1 MSTPPSPFTLLPPED
16 WTPEQALAVYEVL
29 SQLAEMVWNRYEIA
43 LIDLLVP
50 ELDQDPAS
58 QPELFD
64 FDDQPPF

>member
-1 MSTPPSPFTLLPPED
+1 MNTPASRFTLLMTED
-16 WTPEQALAVYEVL
+16 WTPQQALAVYELL
-29 SQLAEMVWNRYEIA
+29 SEMAETVWSRYEIE
-43 LIDLLVP
+43 LIDLLAS